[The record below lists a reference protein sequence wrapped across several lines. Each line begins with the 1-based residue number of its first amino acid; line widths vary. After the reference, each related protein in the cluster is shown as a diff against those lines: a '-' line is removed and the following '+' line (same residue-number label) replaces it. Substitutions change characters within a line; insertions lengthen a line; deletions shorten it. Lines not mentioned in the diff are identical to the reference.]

1 MIGNIVPQSEVLLN
15 YAGLNSDF
23 NELWRRDPDA
33 ARRQIWGNLGL
44 PSGLVRFGMN
54 VPEETIKGE
63 VARWEEMRA
72 TRSRALS
79 SGNLGLLDS
88 YPVLSAYREQIE
100 RLSETGALDQYQ
112 PGINEATTGEV
123 ETGRPGLVDY
133 LVG

>member
-1 MIGNIVPQSEVLLN
+1 
-15 YAGLNSDF
+15 
-23 NELWRRDPDA
+23 
-33 ARRQIWGNLGL
+33 
-44 PSGLVRFGMN
+44 MN

-88 YPVLSAYREQIE
+88 YPVLSAYRQQIE
-100 RLSETGALDQYQ
+100 RLSETGQLDQYM
-112 PGINEATTGEV
+112 PGANTATADQL
-123 ETGRPGLVDY
+123 ETSRPGLVDY

>member
-1 MIGNIVPQSEVLLN
+1 
-15 YAGLNSDF
+15 
-23 NELWRRDPDA
+23 
-33 ARRQIWGNLGL
+33 
-44 PSGLVRFGMN
+44 MN

-72 TRSRALS
+72 TRSRAMS

-88 YPVLSAYREQIE
+88 YPVLSAYRRHIE
-100 RLSETGALDQYQ
+100 KLTDSGQLDQYM
-112 PGINEATTGEV
+112 PGENTATAGEV

>member
-1 MIGNIVPQSEVLLN
+1 
-15 YAGLNSDF
+15 
-23 NELWRRDPDA
+23 
-33 ARRQIWGNLGL
+33 
-44 PSGLVRFGMN
+44 MN